1 MLFLKAMIT
10 VVLIEPETPGNIGA
24 TARSM
29 KNFGLKELMLISPK
43 CDHLSKEAL
52 DRATHAKEILKNA
65 KIEAFSRLKEFDY
78 LIATTAKLGTDYNIP
93 RSPITPEQLAEKL
106 AKINLKELNV
116 GILIGR
122 EGSGLKNKEILAAD
136 FIVTIPSSK
145 SYPTLNASHAATIL
159 FYEIFKKI
167 GKEKVSEHIIF
178 ATKIEKE
185 IILNKIDNILSKLEF
200 STKEKKETQRKI
212 WKRILGKS
220 FLTKREAYAL
230 LGFLRKLE

>member
-1 MLFLKAMIT
+1 MVTII
-10 VVLIEPETPGNIGA
+10 LIEPETPGNIGA
-24 TARSM
+24 IARSM
-29 KNFGLKELMLISPK
+29 KNFGLKDLILINPR

-65 KIEAFSRLKEFDY
+65 VIKDFSYLKQFDY

-106 AKINLKELNV
+106 AKINLKNLSI

-145 SYPTLNASHAATIL
+145 SYPTLNAAHAATII
-159 FYEIFKKI
+159 FYEIFQKI
-167 GKEKVSEHIIF
+167 GKEKVNEHIIT

-185 IILNKIDNILSKLEF
+185 IILQKVGNILDKMEF
-200 STKEKKETQRKI
+200 STEEKKETQRRI

-220 FLTKREAYAL
+220 FMTKREAYAL

>member
-1 MLFLKAMIT
+1 MMNII
-10 VVLIEPETPGNIGA
+10 LIEPETPGNIGA
-24 TARSM
+24 IARAM
-29 KNFGLKELMLISPK
+29 KNFDLKNLFLINPK

-65 KIEAFSRLKEFDY
+65 RIEQFSYLKQFDY

-106 AKINLKELNV
+106 AKINLKNLSI

-145 SYPTLNASHAATIL
+145 SYPTLNAAHAATII
-159 FYEIFKKI
+159 FYEIFQKI
-167 GKEKVSEHIIF
+167 GKEKVNEHIIT

-185 IILNKIDNILSKLEF
+185 IILKKVGNILNKMEF
-200 STKEKKETQRKI
+200 STEEKKETQRRI

-220 FLTKREAYAL
+220 FMTKREAYAL